1 MATAIRGCFG
11 KIKVKDEASA
21 GSLSVVGG
29 LQEYSLTEE
38 AEEVDTS
45 EIGSCVK
52 KSVAGSVS
60 RSLSMSGFYAPADG
74 NQGDLSIG
82 NIVDVEIYPAG
93 SGSGSEYFAT
103 TTGGATVLSVERG
116 GSNDGLVSLSLSL
129 KINGAMTTTSVP

>member
-11 KIKVKDEASA
+11 KIKVKDEAAS
-21 GSLSVVGG
+21 GSLAVVGG

-45 EIGSCVK
+45 EIGTCVK

-74 NQGDLSIG
+74 GQSHLSIG